1 MRVLVATAIWPKTD
15 RPELGT
21 YVRTQA
27 RALEDAGLDVEVLVL
42 DGRNRKL
49 IYPKGIV
56 QLRRRIAANPPDLVH
71 AHYSY
76 VGFVARTQLCIP
88 VVLTFHGDDIL
99 GTAGTDGQCSRRSK
113 LIAAAGSALGEFVAA
128 VIVQTE
134 EMARRFRR
142 TDVHVIPHEVDSEL
156 FHPLDRR
163 SARAQLGLDPDRPYL
178 LFAASP
184 EIPGK
189 NFRLA
194 QRALE
199 IVRHRR
205 PEVEMLV
212 VHKEPQPRLALYMNA
227 SDVLVFPSWQE
238 GSPNIVK
245 QALACNLPLVA
256 TRVGDVAELIGGIA
270 GYHIAPPDAD
280 AFATLILAEL
290 EQRRRTNGRTAVA
303 HLTPARVASRL
314 ISAYEQTL
322 RTRYSPRQAGAE
334 LARGTR

>member
-134 EMARRFRR
+134 EMARRLGKENR
-142 TDVHVIPHEVDSEL
+142 DSSPV
-156 FHPLDRR
+156 PLW
-163 SARAQLGLDPDRPYL
+163 L
-178 LFAASP
+178 SP
-184 EIPGK
+184 
-189 NFRLA
+189 
-194 QRALE
+194 AL
-199 IVRHRR
+199 
-205 PEVEMLV
+205 
-212 VHKEPQPRLALYMNA
+212 PRND
-227 SDVLVFPSWQE
+227 S
-238 GSPNIVK
+238 G
-245 QALACNLPLVA
+245 
-256 TRVGDVAELIGGIA
+256 
-270 GYHIAPPDAD
+270 
-280 AFATLILAEL
+280 
-290 EQRRRTNGRTAVA
+290 
-303 HLTPARVASRL
+303 
-314 ISAYEQTL
+314 
-322 RTRYSPRQAGAE
+322 
-334 LARGTR
+334 